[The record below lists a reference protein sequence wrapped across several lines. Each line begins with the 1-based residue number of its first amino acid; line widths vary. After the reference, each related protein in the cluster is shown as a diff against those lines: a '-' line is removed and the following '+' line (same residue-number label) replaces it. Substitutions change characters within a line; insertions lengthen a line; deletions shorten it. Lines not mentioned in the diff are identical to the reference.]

1 MSLLFD
7 RKYRI
12 RFGQPGAAGREISGL
27 RIAFAI
33 ERDSSSESNAATI
46 QIWNLSETSR
56 AEILRS
62 GATVSLEAG
71 YGRELGM
78 IFQGNDFKVNIRREL
93 PDVVTEIKTQDGGFQ
108 LRSNIVNI
116 GFELGSSIR
125 DVVSQI
131 MGTFQ
136 DLTTNAKEILTVP
149 ADQLSEGWIASG
161 TAKKV
166 LDDLLKPRGIQ
177 WSVQDGE
184 IRLVADD
191 KTSNDGAVRLS
202 AGTVTLKGTGLVGS
216 PTKTEDGIIVT
227 SLLNPKIRPYRQ
239 IVVESRDID
248 GIYKVDK
255 VTHRGDSWGGDWYTV
270 AECRST

>member
-12 RFGQPGAAGREISGL
+12 RFGQPRAAGRELSGL

-62 GATVSLEAG
+62 GATVSHEAG

-202 AGTVTLKGTGLVGS
+202 AGSETLKGTGLVGS

-239 IVVESRDID
+239 IVVESRDIN